1 MVDIGILFTSAMT
14 LFLLIIPGYIIRKTG
29 LVKPDAAPIINK
41 VLVYVLNSAMLVNA
55 FLKPFDKSEFLGCIG
70 VVVFSFIA
78 HALFTLVA
86 LICFRKSEKAKRN
99 VYQFA
104 LIFSNAGF
112 MGIPLIIDVL
122 GKEKAIYAT
131 FYLVFF
137 QIFVWTVG
145 SYIYTRDKK
154 FFSVKKIILNP
165 GVIPIILGVIIY
177 VSGIGEMIPAI
188 LVSAVDKLA
197 SAVVPFSMLIV
208 GIRLAECDFKG
219 ILLNPK
225 LFLCIALRL
234 LVLPT
239 LFFILIFIIS
249 KLGIYHNEV
258 VFSAALICASAPCA
272 AYTNSFAEMFGGD
285 GAEAS
290 KVVSISTLFSIL
302 TMPLVAALLQLL

>member
-1 MVDIGILFTSAMT
+1 MVDIGILFFSAMT
-14 LFLLIIPGYIIRKTG
+14 LFLLIIPGFIIRKTG
-29 LVKPDAAPIINK
+29 LVGGDAAPIINK

-55 FLKPFDKSEFLGCIG
+55 FLKPFDKTEFLGCIG
-70 VVVFSFIA
+70 VAVFSFVA
-78 HALFTLVA
+78 HLIFTGVA
-86 LICFRKSEKAKRN
+86 LISFRKSEKAKRN

-104 LIFSNAGF
+104 MVFSNAGF

-131 FYLVFF
+131 FYLIFF

-145 SYIYTRDKK
+145 SYIYTRDTK
-154 FFSVKKIILNP
+154 FFSIKKIILNP

-177 VSGIGEMIPAI
+177 VSGLGELIPDVV
-188 LVSAVDKLA
+188 VSAVDKLA

-208 GIRLAECDFKG
+208 GIRLAECNLKG
-219 ILLNPK
+219 IFLNPK
-225 LFLCIALRL
+225 LFLCIGLRL

-239 LFFILIFIIS
+239 VFFAVMFVIS

-272 AYTNSFAEMFGGD
+272 AYTNSFAEMFHGD

-290 KVVSISTLFSIL
+290 KVVSVSTLLSIF
-302 TMPLVAALLQLL
+302 TMPIIAALLMLF